1 MVMAGK
7 KRVVFI
13 CFHDRVNL
21 GLRILFA
28 KLKQRGHEPFLIFVK
43 DERASSIPEPK
54 EDAVQYQILSNDRF
68 IGCGQDVNPITVKE
82 WSLLTSLIKD
92 LEPQIIGISSRSVHK
107 ELAFSAVQYLRKVAP
122 TAVFLGGGYG
132 PILEPQQY
140 LQHFDYICIGEA
152 DDAIVPFVEATN
164 FRSVANIA
172 FMEDGKFVYNQI
184 LPPCDLD
191 KSPYPDWSDTNK
203 FMIEDEAIKSG
214 KWFSHPKVYDV
225 LASRGCIST
234 CTYCMACQ
242 WSKMLKPF
250 GASFPKARLRSPDSV
265 IDELRVA
272 KEKYGVRVI
281 RFKDSI
287 FGFNE
292 EWLFKFLDRYDK
304 QIGLPFL
311 CFLDVRYS
319 SERVIKRLRTSGLS
333 HTTVGI
339 QSANDAVRR
348 SIFDRNIADADI
360 VTYAEHL
367 LRNGIQ
373 VKYELINWNPFEDH
387 LALEKGL
394 HFLARLP
401 KASRI
406 NVLELK
412 IFPGS
417 LLEDKYNRQR
427 PTPLLHEE
435 YTFMAILQVMVLFSK
450 ATEEMAFSLLKEGNH
465 NWKHALD
472 VFRKHLLG
480 AQNGYRVV
488 ASRNIGK
495 GEQITREALSLK
507 KVGGEGI
514 SYAEKEK
521 VIDLIAKVPMDA
533 GKVIRWD
540 DIYYSYEATSTV

>member
-1 MVMAGK
+1 MVGQ
-7 KRVVFI
+7 KRVVLI
-13 CFHDRVNL
+13 GFHDRVNL

-28 KLKQRGHEPFLIFVK
+28 KLKHGGHEPFLIFVK

-54 EDAVQYQILSNDRF
+54 KDAVQYQILSNDRF
-68 IGCGQDVNPITVKE
+68 IGCGQDVNPITEKE
-82 WSLLTSLIKD
+82 WRLLASLTKD
-92 LEPQIIGISSRSVHK
+92 LDPQIIAISSRSVHK
-107 ELAFSAVQYLRKVAP
+107 ELAFSAVQRLRKVAP
-122 TAVFLGGGYG
+122 TAVVLGGGYG
-132 PILEPQQY
+132 PTLEPQQY

-152 DDAIVPFVEATN
+152 DDVIVAFVEATN
-164 FRSVANIA
+164 FRSVSNIA
-172 FMEDGKFVYNQI
+172 FMEDEKVVYNQI

-191 KSPYPDWSDTNK
+191 KSPYPDWSDANK
-203 FMIEDEAIKSG
+203 FIIEDEEIKSG
-214 KWFSHPKVYDV
+214 KWFSHPEVYDV

-242 WSKMLKPF
+242 WDKMLKPF
-250 GASFPKARLRSPDSV
+250 GAYFPRARLRSPDSV

-272 KEKYGVRVI
+272 KEKYGVRAV

-287 FGFNE
+287 FGFDE
-292 EWLFKFLDRYDK
+292 EWLFRFLDRYDVL
-304 QIGLPFL
+304 IGLPFL

-319 SERVIKRLRTSGLS
+319 SERVIKRLRASGLS

-339 QSANDAVRR
+339 QSANYAVRR
-348 SIFDRNIADADI
+348 SVFNRNIADADI

-427 PTPLLHEE
+427 PTPLPREE
-435 YTFMAILQVMVLFSK
+435 YTFMAILQVMMLFSK

-465 NWKHALD
+465 DWKHALD

-480 AQNGYRVV
+480 PQDEYRLV
-488 ASRNIGK
+488 ASRNIGR
-495 GEQITREALSLK
+495 GEQITREDLSLK

-514 SYAEKEK
+514 SSAEKENL
-521 VIDLIAKVPMDA
+521 IGLIAKASMDA
-533 GKVIRWD
+533 GKVIHWD
-540 DIYYSYEATSTV
+540 DVYYSYEATSTS